1 MSSGLLSKLEFIKDR
16 WEEVGKLITDPTII
30 SDMKR
35 YVKLNKEYKDLEP
48 IVNAYYD
55 YKNTLEN
62 IDSSKSILETEK
74 DDEFR
79 EMAKMELDE
88 LSDKK
93 VTLEEDIKFLLIPKD
108 PTDTKN
114 AVVEVRA
121 GTGGDEASIF
131 AGDLFR
137 MYSKYCDSKSWKIE
151 IVDVSEGTSGGYKE
165 IIFNVNGED
174 VFGTMKFES
183 GVHRVQRVPATET
196 QGRVHTSAA
205 TVAVLPEAE
214 EFDVQIDMNDV
225 RVDFFCSSGPGGQ
238 SVNTTKSAVRLTHIP
253 TGLVAQC
260 QDQKSQH
267 KNKDKALTVLR
278 SRLYEMELA
287 KKQEEDA
294 SKRTSQ
300 VSSGDRS
307 AKIRT
312 YNYAQGR
319 VTDHRIGL
327 TLYDLGNIMNG
338 DIQKIVDELQ
348 LVNNTEKLKEASEV
362 F

>member
-1 MSSGLLSKLEFIKDR
+1 
-16 WEEVGKLITDPTII
+16 
-30 SDMKR
+30 
-35 YVKLNKEYKDLEP
+35 
-48 IVNAYYD
+48 
-55 YKNTLEN
+55 
-62 IDSSKSILETEK
+62 
-74 DDEFR
+74 
-79 EMAKMELDE
+79 
-88 LSDKK
+88 
-93 VTLEEDIKFLLIPKD
+93 
-108 PTDTKN
+108 
-114 AVVEVRA
+114 
-121 GTGGDEASIF
+121 
-131 AGDLFR
+131 
-137 MYSKYCDSKSWKIE
+137 
-151 IVDVSEGTSGGYKE
+151 
-165 IIFNVNGED
+165 
-174 VFGTMKFES
+174 
-183 GVHRVQRVPATET
+183 
-196 QGRVHTSAA
+196 
-205 TVAVLPEAE
+205 AE

-278 SRLYEMELA
+278 SRLYEQELA
-287 KKQEEDA
+287 KKQEQDA

-319 VTDHRIGL
+319 VTDHRVGL

-348 LVNNTEKLKEASEV
+348 LVNNMEKLKEASEV